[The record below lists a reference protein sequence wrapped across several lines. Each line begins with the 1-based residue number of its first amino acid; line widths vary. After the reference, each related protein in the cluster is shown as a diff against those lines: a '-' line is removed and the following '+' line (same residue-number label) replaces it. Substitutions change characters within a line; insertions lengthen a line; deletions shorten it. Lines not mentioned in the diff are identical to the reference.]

1 MVQVIWIVLAVLVTF
16 TAGYMGYSRDLAR
29 FLELDEETETPA
41 HKYEDGQEY
50 IPSKKPVLLGHHYS
64 SIAGGAPIVGPIT
77 AGAVWGWVPALLWIA
92 VGNPLMGS
100 VHDFVSLSGSL
111 RHDGKSVGYII
122 GEYIGE
128 GGKNMLLW
136 FAFLTIILVV
146 AVFALVVAIVFD
158 SFPQVTT
165 ASFIY
170 IALALVF
177 GVYLYQ
183 LNGPFLPGT
192 ALFVAGVFAAVYVG
206 IQYPFALF
214 PYPAG
219 TESTHPE
226 GTIILA
232 EALSLGDGQWIP
244 GAGAVAMNPN
254 RAAWVPVVMLYAGI
268 ASALPVWTLLQP
280 RDYLSSFLLY
290 SGVGGTLLAVVVGTV
305 FATSAEP
312 LVVADS
318 LGAFNGF
325 WGVAGAGL
333 APLFPLLFITIAC
346 GTISGFHSL
355 VSSGTTAKQLDKET
369 DARLIGYGG
378 MLGEGLLASVA
389 LITLAVAGFADP
401 DGGIGAALP
410 NFASGGGIILTSLG
424 LPQSFGAPFMALVL
438 VSFLLTSTDTAVRLG
453 RYMMEEIV
461 GLPAG
466 RTSSGLAVGDDL
478 RSAFGGFASGLRSTF
493 SGLDGGLRSMLA
505 ELGRGLRSVLAE
517 LGRGRYTNPLIQAV
531 PAYLLVISGEW
542 LTLWALFGGAN
553 QLLAALALLA
563 ATVWLANWD
572 DSKQLYSTGVP
583 MAIMITITVLGLAWL
598 AFYSNLY
605 QNIIQGGADGIPALI
620 SSGIQTVLAL
630 VLIGLASALVKKGYD
645 NISTVRDR
653 TGGRAV
659 EPGDD

>member
-1 MVQVIWIVLAVLVTF
+1 MTQVIWIVLAVLVTF
-16 TAGYMGYSRDLAR
+16 SVGYLGYSKYLAR
-29 FLELDEETETPA
+29 FLELDDENETPA

-50 IPSKKPVLLGHHYS
+50 VPSKKPVLLGHHYS

-92 VGNPLMGS
+92 IGNPLMGS

-111 RHDGKSVGYII
+111 RHEGKSIGYII

-158 SFPQVTT
+158 AFPQVTT
-165 ASFIY
+165 ASFVY
-170 IALALVF
+170 IALALLL

-192 ALFVAGVFAAVYVG
+192 VVFVTLVFAGVYAG

-214 PYPAG
+214 PAVGDASYPAG
-219 TESTHPE
+219 TLV
-226 GTIILA
+226 LA
-232 EALSLGDGQWIP
+232 DVLNLGSGQWIP
-244 GAGAVAMNPN
+244 GSSATAMNPN
-254 RAAWVPVVMLYAGI
+254 RAAWVPIIMVYAGI
-268 ASALPVWTLLQP
+268 ASALPVWVLLQP

-290 SGVGGTLLAVVVGTV
+290 AGVGGALLAVIVGTI
-305 FATSAEP
+305 FGTAATESGS
-312 LVVADS
+312 LVIADS
-318 LGAFNGF
+318 MGAFNGF
-325 WGVAGAGL
+325 WGVEGAGL

-355 VSSGTTAKQLDKET
+355 VSSGTTAKQLNKET

-378 MLGEGLLASVA
+378 MLGEGLLAAVA
-389 LITLAVAGFADP
+389 LSTLAVAGFADP
-401 DGGIGAALP
+401 AGGIGAALP
-410 NFASGGGIILTSLG
+410 NFATGGGIIFTSLG
-424 LPQSFGAPFMALVL
+424 IPETFGAPFMALVL

-461 GLPAG
+461 GLQAG
-466 RTSSGLAVGDDL
+466 QTASGFDVG
-478 RSAFGGFASGLRSTF
+478 GGLRST
-493 SGLDGGLRSMLA
+493 
-505 ELGRGLRSVLAE
+505 LGE
-517 LGRGRYTNPLIQAV
+517 IGRGRYTNPLVQAI
-531 PAYLLVISGEW
+531 PAYLMVISGEW

-553 QLLAALALLA
+553 QLLAALALLT

-583 MAIMITITVLGLAWL
+583 MAIMTTITILGLSWL

-605 QNIIQGGADGIPALI
+605 QNLIQGGAEGTAAIA
-620 SSGIQTVLAL
+620 SSTVQMVLAL
-630 VLIGLASALVKKGYD
+630 VLIGLALALVKKGYD

-653 TGGRAV
+653 GRAGAV

>member
-1 MVQVIWIVLAVLVTF
+1 MTSIIWITVAVLSTF
-16 TAGYMGYSRDLAR
+16 TLGYMGYSRYLSQ
-29 FLELDEETETPA
+29 FLELDAKNETPA

-50 IPSKKPVLLGHHYS
+50 VPSKKPVLLGHHFS

-77 AGAVWGWVPALLWIA
+77 AGAVWGWVPALVWIA
-92 VGNPLMGS
+92 IGNPLMGS

-111 RHDGKSVGYII
+111 RHEGKSIGYII
-122 GEYIGE
+122 GQYVGE
-128 GGKNMLLW
+128 RGKSMLLW

-158 SFPQVTT
+158 AFPQVTT
-165 ASFIY
+165 ASTIY
-170 IALALVF
+170 IGLALVF

-183 LNGPFLPGT
+183 LNGPFIPGT
-192 ALFVAGVFAAVYVG
+192 VLFVAGVFAGVYVG
-206 IQYPFALF
+206 IEFPFALF

-219 TESTHPE
+219 
-226 GTIILA
+226 A
-232 EALSLGDGQWIP
+232 EASHPQGTLVLADALGLGSGQWLP
-244 GAGAVAMNPN
+244 GSTATAMNPN
-254 RAAWVPVVMLYAGI
+254 RAAWVPFIMLYAGI

-290 SGVGGTLLAVVVGTV
+290 TGVGGTLLAVIVGTV
-305 FATSAEP
+305 LGTSAEP
-312 LVVADS
+312 LVIADS
-318 LGAFNGF
+318 MGAFNGF
-325 WGVAGAGL
+325 WGVEGAGL

-378 MLGEGLLASVA
+378 MLGEGLLAAVA
-389 LITLAVAGFADP
+389 LSTLAVAGFADP
-401 DGGIGAALP
+401 AGGIGAALP
-410 NFASGGGIILTSLG
+410 NFATGGGIILTSFG

-466 RTSSGLAVGDDL
+466 ETASGFENLSGSGSTLAGLA
-478 RSAFGGFASGLRSTF
+478 
-493 SGLDGGLRSMLA
+493 
-505 ELGRGLRSVLAE
+505 
-517 LGRGRYTNPLIQAV
+517 RGRYTNPLVQAI
-531 PAYLLVISGEW
+531 PAYLMVISGEW

-553 QLLAALALLA
+553 QLLAALALLT
-563 ATVWLANWD
+563 ATIWLANWD
-572 DSKQLYSTGVP
+572 NSKQLVSTGVP
-583 MAIMITITVLGLAWL
+583 MAVMTTITVLGLAWL

-605 QNIIQGGADGIPALI
+605 QNLIQGGAEGF
-620 SSGIQTVLAL
+620 SSIASSVVQMVLAI
-630 VLIGLASALVKKGYD
+630 VLIYIALSLVKMGYD
-645 NISTVRDR
+645 NIRSVRD
-653 TGGRAV
+653 TGGVAV

>member
-1 MVQVIWIVLAVLVTF
+1 MVQVIWLVAAVLVTF
-16 TAGYMGYSRDLAR
+16 TIGYVGYSRYLAQ
-29 FLELDEETETPA
+29 FLELDEENETPA

-50 IPSKKPVLLGHHYS
+50 VPSKKPVLLGHHYS

-111 RHDGKSVGYII
+111 RHEGKSIGYII
-122 GEYIGE
+122 GEYVGE

-158 SFPQVTT
+158 AFPQVST

-170 IALALVF
+170 IVLALVF

-183 LNGPFLPGT
+183 FNGPFIPGT
-192 ALFVAGVFAAVYVG
+192 IVFVVGVFAGVYVG
-206 IQYPFALF
+206 IQNPVALF
-214 PYPAG
+214 PAGEAGYPAG
-219 TESTHPE
+219 TLV
-226 GTIILA
+226 LA
-232 EALSLGDGQWIP
+232 EVLNLGSGSWVP
-244 GAGAVAMNPN
+244 GSSAAAMNPN
-254 RAAWVPVVMLYAGI
+254 RAAWVPIIMVYAGI
-268 ASALPVWTLLQP
+268 ASALPVWVLLQP

-290 SGVGGTLLAVVVGTV
+290 TGVGGTLLAVIVGTLLGT
-305 FATSAEP
+305 ASQP

-325 WGVAGAGL
+325 WGAEAAGL

-355 VSSGTTAKQLDKET
+355 VSSGTTAKQLNKET

-389 LITLAVAGFADP
+389 LITLAVAGLP
-401 DGGIGAALP
+401 DVGGGIGAALP
-410 NFASGGGIILTSLG
+410 NFATGGGIILTSVG
-424 LPQSFGAPFMALVL
+424 LPQAFGAPFMALVL

-461 GLPAG
+461 GIETG
-466 RTSSGLAVGDDL
+466 KTTSGFDVG
-478 RSAFGGFASGLRSTF
+478 GGLRST
-493 SGLDGGLRSMLA
+493 
-505 ELGRGLRSVLAE
+505 LGS
-517 LGRGRYTNPLIQAV
+517 LGRGRYTNPVIQAV
-531 PAYLLVISGEW
+531 PAYLMVISGEW

-553 QLLAALALLA
+553 QLLAALALLT

-572 DSKQLYSTGVP
+572 EDKQLYSTGVP
-583 MAIMITITVLGLAWL
+583 MAVMTTITILGLAWL
-598 AFYSNLY
+598 AFYTNLY
-605 QNIIQGGADGIPALI
+605 QNIIQGGATGSALVSSVVQMVLAIVLI
-620 SSGIQTVLAL
+620 SLAL
-630 VLIGLASALVKKGYD
+630 ALVKKGYD
-645 NISTVRDR
+645 NISTVRER
-653 TGGRAV
+653 GSATAA
-659 EPGDD
+659 EPSDD